1 MPPSS
6 MSTLVSMVRL
16 LVMALP
22 ASPVLP
28 DNAELSMLILSCTS
42 EPPWLSCGVILR
54 MVPTSWRCTVVKGF
68 TSPWPLPVLVYW
80 PVMNGTSWAT
90 LICASWLSMVT
101 ADGVEIRLV
110 FESPCS
116 ARIIAAK
123 FTPVAAM
130 RPMPK
135 VVPVPSAAGALEG
148 LSTACASCARLTP
161 PTGDWN
167 VPRGMLLLSSDHT
180 AQFTPSSASLVTCT
194 STMMASTSTCARRM
208 SSFSITDNSDFIT
221 LAGAVITRA
230 LVSGSAQ
237 MVVDRSALAATPPP
251 PGWAPPAGA
260 PPVMATV
267 ALICSLSLV
276 AIFSASAYCR

>member
-1 MPPSS
+1 
-6 MSTLVSMVRL
+6 
-16 LVMALP
+16 
-22 ASPVLP
+22 
-28 DNAELSMLILSCTS
+28 
-42 EPPWLSCGVILR
+42 
-54 MVPTSWRCTVVKGF
+54 
-68 TSPWPLPVLVYW
+68 
-80 PVMNGTSWAT
+80 
-90 LICASWLSMVT
+90 
-101 ADGVEIRLV
+101 
-110 FESPCS
+110 
-116 ARIIAAK
+116 
-123 FTPVAAM
+123 
-130 RPMPK
+130 
-135 VVPVPSAAGALEG
+135 
-148 LSTACASCARLTP
+148 
-161 PTGDWN
+161 
-167 VPRGMLLLSSDHT
+167 MLLLSSDHT